1 MPLPPDPES
10 DAKSDRDSDH
20 RADPGAPLPPRV
32 SILVI
37 SYNTQAMTLACLRS
51 VLAETTVPYEVI
63 VLDNDSP
70 DGSAAA
76 IAGAFPPAAFPQV
89 RLIASGT
96 NHGFAGGNNVAAREA
111 RGDLLL
117 LLNPDTLVRDRAIDR
132 LVAFADQK
140 PAAGIW
146 GGRTLT
152 GEGRLDPGCA
162 FADQTLWSLLCR
174 TSGLALVM
182 KDSPTFNPE
191 MYGGWQRDSVRAV
204 DVVMGCFFLI
214 RRSLWER
221 LGGFD
226 LTFVMYGEEADLC
239 RRARALGAQ
248 PWMTPAAEI
257 IHFGGASAPR
267 VDREI
272 LKMKARVTLARRHLA
287 PWQRPLGV
295 TLLRVW
301 PLTRALGGAAV
312 ARLLGRDRGAA
323 GHWRS
328 VWRRRAEWQNG
339 FPAPP
344 AA

>member
-1 MPLPPDPES
+1 MSDPIPPD
-10 DAKSDRDSDH
+10 
-20 RADPGAPLPPRV
+20 LPAAAGEAPRV

-37 SYNTQAMTLACLRS
+37 SYNTREMTLACLAS
-51 VLAETTVPYEVI
+51 VLAETAVPFELI

-76 IAGAFPPAAFPQV
+76 IAAAFPAQDFPQV
-89 RLIASGT
+89 QLIASRE
-96 NHGFAGGNNVAAREA
+96 NHGFAGGNNVAARTAKGEM
-111 RGDLLL
+111 LL
-117 LLNPDTLVRDRAIDR
+117 LLNPDTLIRDRAIDR
-132 LVAFADQK
+132 LVAFADET
-140 PAAGIW
+140 PEAGIW

-152 GEGRLDPGCA
+152 GDGVLDPGCA

-174 TSGLALVM
+174 TSGLALLL
-182 KDSPTFNPE
+182 KDSPVFNSE
-191 MYGGWQRDSVRAV
+191 MYGGWKRDSPRAV

-239 RRARALGAQ
+239 RRARATGAQ

-257 IHFGGASAPR
+257 IHYGGASAPR

-295 TLLRVW
+295 FLLRAW
-301 PLTRALGGAAV
+301 PLSRALGGGSL
-312 ARLLGRDRGAA
+312 ARLLGRDGGAA
-323 GHWRS
+323 GHWQT
-328 VWRRRAEWQNG
+328 VWRRRAEWQDG
-339 FPAPP
+339 FPALP